1 MNFAVTLLPIF
12 LLSRTTIVTS
22 CTASY
27 SVQGQALQNHIFKE
41 ETAERLV
48 DCIALC
54 TAYPGCHSSNFY
66 RIEKRCELNDK
77 THTSHPED
85 MVHVPYTIY
94 MENIFLSKSCR
105 NNLDCER
112 QMICSSSLICEEC
125 RIQPLGME
133 NREIPNEAVNAS
145 SSWTPAAHEPWQ
157 ARLNNIQK
165 NGSSGSWSALQNAPG
180 QYLQIDLGKERV
192 VNKIA
197 TQGRPSYDQ
206 WVTTYKLLFI
216 SNGAN
221 WNEYQNNGVVK
232 NFTGNSDSETVVSH
246 KLSPRISTRY
256 VRFSALSWHHH
267 ISMRVELYG
276 CANEP

>member
-12 LLSRTTIVTS
+12 LLSRTKTVTS

-41 ETAERLV
+41 ETAERIV

-54 TAYPGCHSSNFY
+54 TAHPGCHSSNFY
-66 RIEKRCELNDK
+66 RIDKRCELNDM
-77 THTSHPED
+77 THASHPED

-94 MENIFLSKSCR
+94 MENIFRPCR
-105 NNLDCER
+105 NNLN
-112 QMICSSSLICEEC
+112 CEEC
-125 RIQPLGME
+125 RIQTLGME
-133 NREIPNEAVNAS
+133 NNKIPNGAVTAS
-145 SSWTPAAHEPWQ
+145 SSFGPWYEPWE
-157 ARLNNIQK
+157 ARLNNAQTH
-165 NGSSGSWSALQNAPG
+165 SSYGSWSALQNNIG

-206 WVTTYKLLFI
+206 WVTSYKLLF
-216 SNGAN
+216 SSDGAK

-232 NFTGNSDSETVVSH
+232 VFTANSDRGTIVSH

-256 VRFSALSWHHH
+256 VRFSVMSWHDW

-276 CANEP
+276 CAN